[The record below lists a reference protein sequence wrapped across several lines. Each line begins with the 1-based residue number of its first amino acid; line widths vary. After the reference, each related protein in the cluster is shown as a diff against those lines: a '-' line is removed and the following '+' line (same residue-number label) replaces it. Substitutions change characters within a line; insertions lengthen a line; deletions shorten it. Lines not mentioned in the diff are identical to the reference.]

1 MGGALVWNLFSLK
14 QRQAACNPSKNQNL
28 WLLSKTDFLTLISIA
43 PMATAMDTKKGPLS
57 VHSDDNI
64 SAAEGQVDIPDA
76 AYRRMPESLRNL
88 SEDELNTLNKKIV
101 RKVDFLVLP
110 TIGILYILNYVDRQ
124 NLAAAKLQG
133 IMEDLNMTTQQFAT
147 AVSILFVGYLPFQ
160 IPSNLIIT
168 KISRPGMYICVAVVI
183 WGCISAATAAVK
195 TYGQL
200 LAVRAILGVA
210 EAVFFPGA
218 IYYLSAWYTKKELGK
233 RIAGLYIAQQVGN
246 AFGGLFAAAILQ
258 LDGAHNIA
266 GWEWLFI
273 IEGSATVGIGVV
285 CACIMPE
292 FPHNSRILSQIER
305 DLAVWRIES
314 EAGAAEGT
322 ENESVLRGFTKA
334 LSDPKLLLLIF
345 ANMLSQTQGSIA
357 NYFPTL
363 VASLNFNNT
372 VSLLLTAPP
381 YILAGAVYYVLMY
394 YSDRKNTVYPIIQ
407 LCVAI
412 AIVMYIIPM
421 ATLNV
426 GARYFSMVILPF
438 ASVGPQLLLY
448 KTINLHLARPVSKR
462 AAASALVN
470 AIGGT
475 SNIWAS
481 YLYYEPPHFYAAF
494 GTLMAS
500 AVLLAVTMTVYR
512 WLVLRENKRLD
523 SGDPEEIAKVVRGG
537 VTEEMVQLNWRYEM
551 Y

>member
-1 MGGALVWNLFSLK
+1 
-14 QRQAACNPSKNQNL
+14 
-28 WLLSKTDFLTLISIA
+28 
-43 PMATAMDTKKGPLS
+43 MDVKKEHLD
-57 VHSDDNI
+57 DDNV
-64 SAAEGQVDIPDA
+64 SSAEGQVDVTTA
-76 AYRRMPESLRNL
+76 AYRRMPEDLQAL
-88 SEDELNTLNKKIV
+88 GEDEIKRLSKKIV
-101 RKVDFLVLP
+101 RKVDLMVLP

-133 IMEDLNMTTQQFAT
+133 ITEDLNMTTEQFAT

-160 IPSNLIIT
+160 IPSNLLIT
-168 KISRPGMYICVAVVI
+168 RISRPGMYICFAVAI

-200 LAVRAILGVA
+200 LAVRAILGAA

-218 IYYLSAWYTKKELGK
+218 IYYLSAWYTKVELGK

-258 LDGAHNIA
+258 LDGVHNIA
-266 GWEWLFI
+266 GWQWLFI

-292 FPHNSRILSQIER
+292 FPHNSRILSDTER
-305 DLAVWRIES
+305 ALAVWRIES
-314 EAGAAEGT
+314 ESGAAEGT
-322 ENESVLRGFTKA
+322 ENESVWRGFAKA
-334 LSDPKLLLLIF
+334 LSDPKLLLLVLC
-345 ANMLSQTQGSIA
+345 NMLSQVQGSIA

-363 VASLNFNNT
+363 VASLNFSST
-372 VSLLLTAPP
+372 ISLLLTAPP
-381 YILAGAVYYVLMY
+381 YILAGIVYYVVMF
-394 YSDRKNTVYPIIQ
+394 YSDRKNTVYPIIIG
-407 LCVAI
+407 CI
-412 AIVMYIIPM
+412 AISIGMYIIPM

-426 GARYFSMVILPF
+426 GARYFAMMILPF

-481 YLYYEPPHFYAAF
+481 YLYYASPHFYAAF
-494 GTLMAS
+494 GTLMGA
-500 AVLLAVTMTVYR
+500 AFLLAATITIYR
-512 WLVLRENKRLD
+512 WLILRENKRLD
-523 SGDPEEIAKVVRGG
+523 SGDPDQIAKAMKGG
-537 VTEEMVQLNWRYEM
+537 VTAEMVQLNWRYEM

>member
-1 MGGALVWNLFSLK
+1 
-14 QRQAACNPSKNQNL
+14 
-28 WLLSKTDFLTLISIA
+28 
-43 PMATAMDTKKGPLS
+43 MATDMDTKKRPLS
-57 VHSDDNI
+57 VKSVDNI
-64 SAAEGQVDIPDA
+64 SAAEGQLDVPDA

-88 SEDELNTLNKKIV
+88 SEDEISTLNRKIV

-110 TIGILYILNYVDRQ
+110 TIGILYILNYIDRQ

-133 IMEDLNMTTQQFAT
+133 IMEDLDMTTQQFAT

-200 LAVRAILGVA
+200 LAVRAVLGAA

-266 GWEWLFI
+266 GWQWLFI
-273 IEGSATVGIGVV
+273 IEGSATVGIGAI
-285 CACIMPE
+285 CALIMPE

-322 ENESVLRGFTKA
+322 ENESVLRGFRKA

-500 AVLLAVTMTVYR
+500 AVLLAATMTVYR

>member
-1 MGGALVWNLFSLK
+1 
-14 QRQAACNPSKNQNL
+14 
-28 WLLSKTDFLTLISIA
+28 
-43 PMATAMDTKKGPLS
+43 MDITKDTVFCGDGS
-57 VHSDDNI
+57 TTS
-64 SAAEGQVDIPDA
+64 AEGQRDA
-76 AYRRMPESLRNL
+76 SHLQYRRMPTSLQNL
-88 SEDELNTLNKKIV
+88 TEGETKQLNKKIV
-101 RKVDFLVLP
+101 RKVDLLVLP
-110 TIGILYILNYVDRQ
+110 TIGILYILNYIDRQ

-133 IMEDLNMTTQQFAT
+133 IMDDLSMSTEQFAT

-168 KISRPGMYICVAVVI
+168 QIARPGMYICVAVVV
-183 WGCISAATAAVK
+183 WGCISATTAAVK

-200 LAVRAILGVA
+200 LAVRAILGAA

-218 IYYLSAWYTKKELGK
+218 IYYLSAWYTKTELGK
-233 RIAGLYIAQQVGN
+233 RIAGLYIAQQIGN
-246 AFGGLFAAAILQ
+246 AFGGLLAAAILQ
-258 LDGAHNIA
+258 LDGVHSIA
-266 GWEWLFI
+266 GWQWLFI
-273 IEGSATVGIGVV
+273 IEGTVTVCVGVI

-292 FPHNSRILSQIER
+292 FPHNSRILSRLER

-322 ENESVLRGFTKA
+322 ENESALGGFAKA
-334 LSDPKLLLLIF
+334 LADPKLLLLVF
-345 ANMLSQTQGSIA
+345 ANLLSQTQGSIA

-363 VASLNFNNT
+363 VASLKFDNT
-372 VSLLLTAPP
+372 ISLLLTAPP
-381 YILAGAVYYVLMY
+381 YVLAGVIYYAIMF
-394 YSDRKNTVYPIIQ
+394 YSDHKNTVYPII
-407 LCVAI
+407 LMCVAI
-412 AIVMYIIPM
+412 SIIMYILPM
-421 ATLNV
+421 STLNI
-426 GARYFSMVILPF
+426 GARYFSMIILPF

-448 KTINLHLARPVSKR
+448 KTINLHIARPISKR

-481 YLYYEPPHFYAAF
+481 YLYYGPPHFYAAF

-500 AVLLAVTMTVYR
+500 AALLGATITAYR
-512 WLVLRENKRLD
+512 WLIIRENRRLD
-523 SGDPEEIAKVVRGG
+523 SGDPDMIAKAIKGG